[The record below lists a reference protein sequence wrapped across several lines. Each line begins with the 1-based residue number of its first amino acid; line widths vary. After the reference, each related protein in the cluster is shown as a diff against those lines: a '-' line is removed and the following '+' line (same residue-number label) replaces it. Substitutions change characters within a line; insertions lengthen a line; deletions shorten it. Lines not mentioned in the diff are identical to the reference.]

1 MDTNRDPSSAILE
14 DLARKNKHV
23 LAKQHQAYR
32 QEDANMWIPGSHNL
46 TIPLGQDMQHHAN

>member
-32 QEDANMWIPGSHNL
+32 QEDATHVDSR
-46 TIPLGQDMQHHAN
+46 